1 MRKRI
6 DAHVH
11 ITPETCLGRKNE
23 RFGTENL
30 PYGRLKM
37 GDGGF
42 QTMPCYIHD
51 SQFTSDTLINMMD
64 LYGVERA
71 VLLQSLMNQLNPE
84 ITQAVHKYPDRLVGA
99 MIVEPKE
106 GWQQEM
112 RRLAEEGLRV
122 IKFEMRAFTNPNCY
136 PDARYDDP
144 MMTAL
149 FDEAEKL
156 GLTITIDPA
165 PINFP
170 VYNPDALA
178 TAIERHPNA
187 CYATL
192 AIRCRWKPL
201 NSVKN
206 GTRWSA

>member
-64 LYGVERA
+64 LYGVEERCCC
-71 VLLQSLMNQLNPE
+71 NP
-84 ITQAVHKYPDRLVGA
+84 
-99 MIVEPKE
+99 
-106 GWQQEM
+106 
-112 RRLAEEGLRV
+112 
-122 IKFEMRAFTNPNCY
+122 
-136 PDARYDDP
+136 
-144 MMTAL
+144 
-149 FDEAEKL
+149 
-156 GLTITIDPA
+156 
-165 PINFP
+165 
-170 VYNPDALA
+170 
-178 TAIERHPNA
+178 
-187 CYATL
+187 
-192 AIRCRWKPL
+192 
-201 NSVKN
+201 
-206 GTRWSA
+206 